1 MVFGHCTAGGAY
13 IPALCDYS
21 IIVRGTGGVFLGGP
35 PLVKAATG
43 EEHTADEIGGCDLHT
58 QVSGTVDYPADNEAH
73 AIAICREIVAQFK
86 PATKSYLPERDAE
99 PPYYDP
105 DEMLG
110 IVSPD
115 HRVQFDQRE
124 LIARIVDG
132 SRFHEYQPA
141 YGTTLICGYAYIWG
155 YRVGILANNGVLF
168 SDSSKKAAHFISL
181 CNQNRTPL
189 VFLQNTT
196 GYMIGR
202 NYEMEGI
209 TKDGA
214 KMLMAQ
220 AGSEVPKFTVITS
233 AAFGAGYYG
242 MCGRAWDPRMIWAW
256 PNVHMG
262 VMGPDQAAN
271 TLADVKIAQLRR
283 KGHTPDEA
291 EMAQLRQRVYE
302 KAERE
307 SNAYFATSRL
317 WDDGLLAPTDTRNAL
332 GMALSAAAHAPIA
345 DPHYGIFRF

>member
-1 MVFGHCTAGGAY
+1 M
-13 IPALCDYS
+13 
-21 IIVRGTGGVFLGGP
+21 
-35 PLVKAATG
+35 
-43 EEHTADEIGGCDLHT
+43 
-58 QVSGTVDYPADNEAH
+58 DYPADSEAH
-73 AIAICREIVAQFK
+73 AIEICRELVAQLK
-86 PATKSYLPERDAE
+86 PATRSFLPERE
-99 PPYYDP
+99 PEAPYYDP
-105 DEMLG
+105 GEMHG

-115 HRVQFDQRE
+115 HKVQFDHRE
-124 LIARIVDG
+124 LIARMVDG

-141 YGTTLICGYAYIWG
+141 YGTTLVCGYAYLWG
-155 YRVGILANNGVLF
+155 YRIGILANNGVLF
-168 SDSSKKAAHFISL
+168 SDSSKKAAHFIAL

-202 NYEMEGI
+202 SYEMEGI

-242 MCGRAWDPRMIWAW
+242 MCGRAWDPRFIWAW
-256 PNVHMG
+256 PNIHMG
-262 VMGPDQAAN
+262 VMGPEQAAN

-283 KGHTPDEA
+283 NGHPLDDA
-291 EMAQLRQRVYE
+291 AMKVLRDRVFE

-332 GMALSAAAHAPIA
+332 GMALSAASHAPIGE
-345 DPHYGIFRF
+345 PHYGIFRL

>member
-1 MVFGHCTAGGAY
+1 M
-13 IPALCDYS
+13 
-21 IIVRGTGGVFLGGP
+21 
-35 PLVKAATG
+35 
-43 EEHTADEIGGCDLHT
+43 
-58 QVSGTVDYPADNEAH
+58 
-73 AIAICREIVAQFK
+73 
-86 PATKSYLPERDAE
+86 
-99 PPYYDP
+99 
-105 DEMLG
+105 
-110 IVSPD
+110 
-115 HRVQFDQRE
+115 
-124 LIARIVDG
+124 
-132 SRFHEYQPA
+132 
-141 YGTTLICGYAYIWG
+141 
-155 YRVGILANNGVLF
+155 LF
-168 SDSSKKAAHFISL
+168 SDSSKKAAHFIAL

-189 VFLQNTT
+189 LFLQNTT

-242 MCGRAWDPRMIWAW
+242 MCGRAWDPRFIWAW
-256 PNVHMG
+256 PNIHMG
-262 VMGPDQAAN
+262 VMGPEQAAN

-283 KGHTPDEA
+283 NGHPPDDA
-291 EMAQLRQRVYE
+291 AMKVLRDRVFE

-332 GMALSAAAHAPIA
+332 GMALSAASHAPIGE
-345 DPHYGIFRF
+345 PHYGIFRL

>member
-1 MVFGHCTAGGAY
+1 
-13 IPALCDYS
+13 
-21 IIVRGTGGVFLGGP
+21 
-35 PLVKAATG
+35 
-43 EEHTADEIGGCDLHT
+43 TADEIGGADLHT
-58 QVSGTVDYPADNEAH
+58 QISGTVDYPADSEAH
-73 AIAICREIVAQFK
+73 AIEICREIVAQLK
-86 PATKSYLPERDAE
+86 PATRSYLPEHE
-99 PPYYDP
+99 PEAPYYDP
-105 DEMLG
+105 GEMHG

-115 HRVQFDQRE
+115 HKVQFDHRE
-124 LIARIVDG
+124 LIARMVDG

-141 YGTTLICGYAYIWG
+141 YGTTLVCGYAYLWG
-155 YRVGILANNGVLF
+155 YRIGILANNGVLF
-168 SDSSKKAAHFISL
+168 SDSSKKAAHFIAL

-242 MCGRAWDPRMIWAW
+242 MCGRAWDPRFIWAW
-256 PNVHMG
+256 PNIHMG
-262 VMGPDQAAN
+262 VMGPEQAAN

-283 KGHTPDEA
+283 NGHPPDDA
-291 EMAQLRQRVYE
+291 AMKALRDRVFE

-332 GMALSAAAHAPIA
+332 GMALSAASHAPIGE
-345 DPHYGIFRF
+345 PHYGIFRL

>member
-1 MVFGHCTAGGAY
+1 M
-13 IPALCDYS
+13 IL
-21 IIVRGTGGVFLGGP
+21 ILGG
-35 PLVKAATG
+35 LFLIWKSTKELHHKVEG
-43 EEHTADEIGGCDLHT
+43 IEEHGPDAGKGKAVLGAILLQIAILDIVFSLDSVITAVGMVD
-58 QVSGTVDYPADNEAH
+58 QVSIMIIAVMIAVGFMMIFAGSVSDFISRHPTVKVLALS
-73 AIAICREIVAQFK
+73 F
-86 PATKSYLPERDAE
+86 L
-99 PPYYDP
+99 
-105 DEMLG
+105 L
-110 IVSPD
+110 
-115 HRVQFDQRE
+115 
-124 LIARIVDG
+124 LI
-132 SRFHEYQPA
+132 
-141 YGTTLICGYAYIWG
+141 GTTLVCGFARIWG
-155 YRVGILANNGVLF
+155 AKVGILANNGVLF

-189 VFLQNTT
+189 LFLQNTT

-202 NYEMEGI
+202 SYEMEGI

-262 VMGPDQAAN
+262 VMGSDQAAN